1 MKSMTRDEAER
12 IIQRG
17 ARILFEYCKAN
28 DIHYIVTGSS
38 GGLDSAVTLGFASRA
53 CAISRL
59 KSYQLTSVGLVM
71 PCFSKPD
78 ATRLGKLAIRTF
90 GAWLHEME
98 LSEVY
103 QIIERQK
110 LFSSDMHLKELLEEV
125 GDKQGLVDWE
135 KRQKTA
141 RGNIKARLRMML
153 GTYHTANMLHGIV
166 LATGN
171 LSETL
176 MGFWTICGDVGD
188 FNLIGNIFKGSELYD
203 IAEVIG
209 VPKEIIDAK
218 PDADLGDG
226 NDEEQLGAPYSV
238 IDPVMI
244 KLIQMG
250 FDPNGDKD
258 QLDQI
263 CPPMDGPTAKIVEQI
278 AMRSLNT
285 AFKRLGTRVLT
296 RKELGLPAIEDIEIN

>member
-17 ARILFEYCKAN
+17 ARILFEYCKDN
-28 DIHYIVTGSS
+28 NIHYLVTGSS

-59 KSYQLTSVGLVM
+59 KGYQLTSVGLVL

-110 LFSSDMHLKELLEEV
+110 LFSSDIHLKELLEEV
-125 GDKQGLVDWE
+125 VDKQGLSNWD
-135 KRQKTA
+135 KRKKTA
-141 RGNIKARLRMML
+141 QGNLKARLRMAL
-153 GTYHTANMLHGIV
+153 GTYYVANVLGGMV

-171 LSETL
+171 FSEVL

-188 FNLIGNIFKGSELYD
+188 FNLLGNIFKDFELYD
-203 IAEVIG
+203 IARIIG
-209 VPKEIIDAK
+209 VPQEIIDAK

-226 NDEEQLGAPYSV
+226 NDEKQLGAPYSV

-244 KLIQMG
+244 KLIQLG
-250 FDPNGDKD
+250 FDPNGNNG
-258 QLDQI
+258 QLDQL
-263 CPPMDGPTAKIVEQI
+263 PPVNGYDSILVRQI
-278 AMRSLNT
+278 ATRSLNT
-285 AFKRLGTRVLT
+285 AFKRRGTIVVT
-296 RKELGLPAIEDIEIN
+296 REELGLPTIKDIEIN